1 VPTASTQIDEL
12 QLPMTSTT
20 PLAGFAELYEHHY
33 ETVFR
38 AALRVTGNAA
48 DAEDVLQTVFLRVL
62 ARRGD
67 CAGANRLRTSGATA
81 GQDAPAHDVEEVA
94 LPAAYFRR
102 AAVNAAVDVL
112 RRRELHAESV
122 YDEGTPHPTVQTPV
136 LLKERLRR
144 AVAVLDSD
152 DASLFL
158 LRHVE
163 GLSIEELA
171 GMFQI
176 EKNNVAVRLHR
187 IRHRLQ
193 AEMER

>member
-1 VPTASTQIDEL
+1 MVGEADEVPTASTQIDEL
-12 QLPMTSTT
+12 PIPMTSTI
-20 PLAGFAELYEHHY
+20 PLARFAGLYERHY

-38 AALRVTGNAA
+38 AALRVTGNPA

-62 ARRGD
+62 ARGGD
-67 CAGANRLRTSGATA
+67 
-81 GQDAPAHDVEEVA
+81 DA

-122 YDEGTPHPTVQTPV
+122 YDDQAPQVAVQPPL

-144 AVAVLDSD
+144 AIAALDSE

-163 GLSIEELA
+163 GLTIEELA
-171 GMFQI
+171 GMFEI

-187 IRHRLQ
+187 IRNRLQ
-193 AEMER
+193 AELER

>member
-1 VPTASTQIDEL
+1 MSPASARVVEL
-12 QLPMTSTT
+12 PGMIPTT
-20 PLAGFAELYEHHY
+20 PLAGFGALYERHY

-38 AALRVTGNAA
+38 VALRVTGNAA

-62 ARRGD
+62 TRGD
-67 CAGANRLRTSGATA
+67 DAATSR
-81 GQDAPAHDVEEVA
+81 
-94 LPAAYFRR
+94 PAAYFKR

-112 RRRELHAESV
+112 RRREVRAESA
-122 YDEGTPHPTVQTPV
+122 YDEEAPHPAHAPQPALQPPV

-144 AVAVLDSD
+144 AIATLESD

-163 GLSIEELA
+163 GLTIDELA
-171 GMFQI
+171 GMFEI

-187 IRHRLQ
+187 IRRRLQ
-193 AEMER
+193 AELER

>member
-1 VPTASTQIDEL
+1 MLTASTQDEEL
-12 QLPMTSTT
+12 LIPVTSTT
-20 PLAGFAELYEHHY
+20 PLAGFAELYERHY
-33 ETVFR
+33 EAVFR
-38 AALRVTGNAA
+38 AALRVTGNPA

-62 ARRGD
+62 ARGGD
-67 CAGANRLRTSGATA
+67 VG
-81 GQDAPAHDVEEVA
+81 EVA

-112 RRRELHAESV
+112 RRRGLRAESA
-122 YDEGTPHPTVQTPV
+122 YDDLAPHAAVQAAG

-144 AVAVLDSD
+144 AIAAVDRD

-171 GMFQI
+171 GMFQL
-176 EKNNVAVRLHR
+176 ERNNVAVRLHR

>member
-1 VPTASTQIDEL
+1 VIAIHV
-12 QLPMTSTT
+12 TSTT
-20 PLAGFAELYEHHY
+20 PPGFAELYERHY
-33 ETVFR
+33 EAVFR
-38 AALRVTGNAA
+38 AALRVTGRPA

-62 ARRGD
+62 ARGGD
-67 CAGANRLRTSGATA
+67 VA
-81 GQDAPAHDVEEVA
+81 DVA
-94 LPAAYFRR
+94 QPAAYFRR

-112 RRRELHAESV
+112 RRRELHAEST
-122 YDEGTPHPTVQTPV
+122 YDELAPHAAVQPPV

-144 AVAVLDSD
+144 AIAAVDSE

-171 GMFQI
+171 GMFRI

-187 IRHRLQ
+187 IRRRLQ
-193 AEMER
+193 IEMER

>member
-1 VPTASTQIDEL
+1 VTTASLQFADE
-12 QLPMTSTT
+12 QPIAMTSTT
-20 PLAGFAELYEHHY
+20 ALAGCAELYERHY
-33 ETVFR
+33 AAVFR
-38 AALRVTGNAA
+38 AALRVTGNPA
-48 DAEDVLQTVFLRVL
+48 DAEDVLQTVFLRLL
-62 ARRGD
+62 ARG
-67 CAGANRLRTSGATA
+67 GEVG
-81 GQDAPAHDVEEVA
+81 PAS
-94 LPAAYFRR
+94 LPAPYLRR
-102 AAVNAAVDVL
+102 AAVNAAVDLL
-112 RRRELHAESV
+112 RRRAVHAESV
-122 YDEGTPHPTVQTPV
+122 YDDRAPHAAVQPPS

-144 AVAVLDSD
+144 AIATLDSE

-171 GMFQI
+171 GMFQL